1 MGEGGRP
8 IERLILMV
16 TVTLAAFGAFVL
28 ILWPFVTP
36 IAWALCLAAATGRP
50 YAGLVATVGRPRL
63 AAFIMV
69 ILVPVAI
76 FVPLVLVGGMLVE
89 EVRDF
94 DAAEIVDHIEVGLD
108 GSSAGDSLRP
118 SLDDVSAFLGFEDF
132 AALNT
137 ALKESGRT
145 FVQRVV
151 TGSLAKGV
159 LNVLFA
165 PIVFLF
171 GFVVMLITLYFV
183 YCESGKL
190 QALVQ
195 DLSPFSQAET
205 DRILENLRGTTTAA
219 LLGGVL
225 VALIQG
231 ALGSVAF
238 AIAGLE
244 APVLWGLVMAGAS
257 LFPFGGTA
265 LVWAPAAVYLFV
277 TGATGAGVFLVVWG
291 LLIVGTADNVLRPWI
306 LMKTGAHDVHPMM
319 LFFAIMSGIGL
330 FGISGVVFGP
340 LLLALITTVLRL
352 YRDRVRATSGPPAAP
367 PASPPVVA

>member
-1 MGEGGRP
+1 
-8 IERLILMV
+8 MV
-16 TVTLAAFGAFVL
+16 L
-28 ILWPFVTP
+28 
-36 IAWALCLAAATGRP
+36 
-50 YAGLVATVGRPRL
+50 
-63 AAFIMV
+63 
-69 ILVPVAI
+69 LVPVAI
-76 FVPLVLVGGMLVE
+76 FVPMVLVGGMLVE
-89 EVRDF
+89 ELQAF
-94 DAAEIVDHIEVGLD
+94 DAGEVVDHIEAGLQ
-108 GSSAGDSLRP
+108 GSEAGSGLRP
-118 SLDDVSAFLGFEDF
+118 TLDEAAEFLGYDDF
-132 AALNT
+132 AALNA

-145 FVQRVV
+145 ILQRFV
-151 TGSLAKGV
+151 TGSLARGV

-183 YCESGKL
+183 YCESGRIRE
-190 QALVQ
+190 LVM
-195 DLSPFSQAET
+195 DLSPFTEVET

-231 ALGSVAF
+231 ALGSIAF

-277 TGATGAGVFLVVWG
+277 TGATGPGIFLVVWG

-306 LMKTGAHDVHPMM
+306 LTRTGAHDVHPMM

-352 YRDRVRATSGPPAAP
+352 YRDRVRATPSPAPAP
-367 PASPPVVA
+367 SA